1 MIYILSQ
8 YKSCF
13 IFRHIIYYIFFLFI
27 IYLFFYLFF
36 IYFFYL
42 FFYLFIFLNKKFF
55 YEHNTIMKLI
65 LVELRVIQDF
75 NYRFYIIRAKMCNG
89 VMTLYRCMSATRIN
103 YLYVSCIY
111 LSFSIDSIL
120 LYGCII
126 GNLFEVKIIL
136 VFFSG
141 CYQSLWD
148 EYGYCVCICS
158 RATD

>member
-1 MIYILSQ
+1 MICILSQ

-13 IFRHIIYYIFFLFI
+13 IFRHIIFLYYFTFY
-27 IYLFFYLFF
+27 YL
-36 IYFFYL
+36 
-42 FFYLFIFLNKKFF
+42 LFIFILLIFYFLNKNFF
-55 YEHNTIMKLI
+55 YEHNTIIKLI

-89 VMTLYRCMSATRIN
+89 VMTLYCCMSAMRIN

-136 VFFSG
+136 VFCSG

-148 EYGYCVCICS
+148 EYSYCGCICS

>member
-13 IFRHIIYYIFFLFI
+13 IFRHIIYYIFFSFYYLFI
-27 IYLFFYLFF
+27 FLF
-36 IYFFYL
+36 IYF
-42 FFYLFIFLNKKFF
+42 FLNKKFF

-89 VMTLYRCMSATRIN
+89 VMTLYYCMSAMRIN

-126 GNLFEVKIIL
+126 GDLFEVKIIL
-136 VFFSG
+136 VFCSG
-141 CYQSLWD
+141 CYQSLGD